1 LILWEGKMVDQ
12 VMGIE
17 AKYCV
22 SDTVWRRIQPL
33 LPPHKKRSKGGR
45 PPMDDRKAMNAVLYV
60 LRTGCQWRALP
71 RSLGAGTTVHD
82 RFQQWVET
90 GVFKKM
96 WKAGLLDLGEKKE
109 AELGVAVYGWSDD
122 QGPVRR
128 RKDGQKPHR

>member
-1 LILWEGKMVDQ
+1 MVDQ
-12 VMGIE
+12 AMGIE
-17 AKYCV
+17 TKYCL
-22 SDTVWRRIQPL
+22 SDAVWTRVMPL
-33 LPPHKKRSKGGR
+33 LPAHRKRLKGGR
-45 PPMDDRKAMNAVLYV
+45 PPMDDRKAMTAILYV

-82 RFQQWVET
+82 RFQQWVEA

-109 AELGVAVYGWSDD
+109 VALDMAVYGWRDD
-122 QGPVRR
+122 EGPVRR

>member
-1 LILWEGKMVDQ
+1 MVDQ

-17 AKYCV
+17 TKYCL
-22 SDTVWRRIQPL
+22 SDAVWTRVMPL
-33 LPPHKKRSKGGR
+33 LPAHRKRLKGGR
-45 PPMDDRKAMNAVLYV
+45 PPMDDREAMTAILYV

-82 RFQQWVET
+82 RFQQWVEA

-109 AELGVAVYGWSDD
+109 VALDMAVYGWRDD
-122 QGPVRR
+122 EGPVRR

>member
-1 LILWEGKMVDQ
+1 MVDQ
-12 VMGIE
+12 AMGIE
-17 AKYCV
+17 TKYCL
-22 SDTVWRRIQPL
+22 SDTVWTRVMPL
-33 LPPHKKRSKGGR
+33 LPRTRRDKGGR
-45 PPMDDRKAMNAVLYV
+45 PPMDDRKAMTAILYV

-82 RFQQWVET
+82 RFQQWVQA

-109 AELGVAVYGWSDD
+109 VELGMAVYGWRDD
-122 QGPVRR
+122 EGPVRR

>member
-1 LILWEGKMVDQ
+1 MVDQ
-12 VMGIE
+12 TMGIE
-17 AKYCV
+17 TKYCL
-22 SDTVWRRIQPL
+22 SDAVWTRVMPL
-33 LPPHKKRSKGGR
+33 LPPHNRRLKGGR
-45 PPMDDRKAMNAVLYV
+45 PPMDDRKAMTAILYV

-82 RFQQWVET
+82 RFQQWVEA

-109 AELGVAVYGWSDD
+109 AALDMAVYGWRDD
-122 QGPVRR
+122 EGPVRR